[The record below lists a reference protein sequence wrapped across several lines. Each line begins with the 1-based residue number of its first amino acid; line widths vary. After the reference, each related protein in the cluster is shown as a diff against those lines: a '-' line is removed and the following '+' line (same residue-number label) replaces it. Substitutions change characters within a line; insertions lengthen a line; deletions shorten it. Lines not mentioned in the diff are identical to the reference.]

1 MFWVYC
7 IVSLGLVGIMVETWL
22 SSRKDRDEMAEDLER
37 VRHGIQQHE
46 LATTQLEE
54 KRQQLDSHITQLR
67 GESEQYTAEVELKRQ
82 TFDELLQRW
91 RLHNP
96 GDPFDMDA
104 GRIR

>member
-22 SSRKDRDEMAEDLER
+22 SFRKEREELDEDLAR
-37 VRHGIQQHE
+37 VRHGIQQHDA
-46 LATTQLEE
+46 ATTQLEE
-54 KRQQLDSHITQLR
+54 KRQQLDSHINQLR
-67 GESEQYTAEVELKRQ
+67 GESEQYNAEVELKRQ

-96 GDPFDMDA
+96 GDPFDTDS
-104 GRIR
+104 GRPR